1 MELSFKNILVVGLG
15 LIGGSILKTIKE
27 LNIPL
32 EVYGLDLHEEVTKD
46 ANKIGLINNFDNQLK
61 KIEEDCLIIFSVPSL
76 SFERAFKL
84 IEGSFDDEKVIF
96 TDTFS
101 SKSKLL
107 EFLEGNADIGEKFV
121 MSHPIAGSEKSG
133 LMNSLP
139 FLFKD
144 KLVLVSHLN
153 SSSENN
159 NVIKVKSF
167 WEQLG
172 SKVSIMD
179 PVEHD
184 KVLSKTSHLPHVI
197 SFALMHFLEKELG
210 EKVFKYSGGSLE
222 SYTRI
227 ASSDPLMWK
236 DVTVS
241 NKEAVLEAIKGFKS
255 SLNEVSKLIDS
266 EDEES
271 ILDFLSFVKEV
282 RDKQLFSDGTS
293 WKASEE
299 DS

>member
-32 EVYGLDLHEEVTKD
+32 EVYGLDLDEEVTKK
-46 ANKIGLINNFDNQLK
+46 ANNIGLINNIDNKLK
-61 KIEEDCLIIFSVPSL
+61 KIEEDCLIVFSVPSL
-76 SFERAFKL
+76 SIERAFEL
-84 IEGSFDDEKVIF
+84 IEDSFNDEKVIF

-107 EFLEGNADIGEKFV
+107 EFLESNTKVGKKFV

-133 LMNSLP
+133 LANYNSL
-139 FLFKD
+139 LFKD
-144 KLVLVSHLN
+144 KLVVLSVVNGDKNNKKLN
-153 SSSENN
+153 
-159 NVIKVKSF
+159 KVKNF
-167 WEQLG
+167 WELLG
-172 SKVSIMD
+172 SKVTILD
-179 PVEHD
+179 PEEHD
-184 KVLSKTSHLPHVI
+184 KVFSKTSHLPHVI
-197 SFALMHFLEKELG
+197 AFTLMHYLEKELG
-210 EKVFKYSGGSLE
+210 DKVFKYSGGSLE

-255 SLNEVSKLIDS
+255 SLNQMSKLIES

-271 ILDFLSFVKEV
+271 ILDYLRFVKEV
-282 RDKQLFSDGTS
+282 RDKRL
-293 WKASEE
+293 EE
-299 DS
+299 DF

>member
-32 EVYGLDLHEEVTKD
+32 EVYGLDLDEEVTKK
-46 ANKIGLINNFDNQLK
+46 ANNIGLINNIDNQLK

-76 SFERAFKL
+76 SIERAFKL
-84 IEGSFDDEKVIF
+84 IQDSFNDEKVIF

-107 EFLEGNADIGEKFV
+107 EFLESNTKVGEKFV

-133 LMNSLP
+133 LANYNSL
-139 FLFKD
+139 LFKD
-144 KLVLVSHLN
+144 KLVVLSVVNGDKNNKKLN
-153 SSSENN
+153 
-159 NVIKVKSF
+159 KVKNF
-167 WEQLG
+167 WELLG
-172 SKVSIMD
+172 SKVTILD
-179 PVEHD
+179 PEEHD
-184 KVLSKTSHLPHVI
+184 KVFSKTSHLPHVI
-197 SFALMHFLEKELG
+197 AFTLMHYLEKELG
-210 EKVFKYSGGSLE
+210 DKVFKYSGGSLE

-236 DVTVS
+236 DVSVS

-255 SLNEVSKLIDS
+255 SLNQISKLIES

-271 ILDFLSFVKEV
+271 ILDYLRFVKEV
-282 RDKQLFSDGTS
+282 RDKRL
-293 WKASEE
+293 KE

>member
-32 EVYGLDLHEEVTKD
+32 EVYGLDLDEEVTKK
-46 ANKIGLINNFDNQLK
+46 ANNIGLINNIDNQLK
-61 KIEEDCLIIFSVPSL
+61 KIEEDCLIVFSVPSL
-76 SFERAFKL
+76 SIESAFKL
-84 IEGSFDDEKVIF
+84 IEGSFNDEKVIF

-107 EFLEGNADIGEKFV
+107 EFLESNTKVGEKFV

-133 LMNSLP
+133 LANYNSL
-139 FLFKD
+139 LFKD
-144 KLVLVSHLN
+144 KLVVLSTVNGDKDNKKLN
-153 SSSENN
+153 
-159 NVIKVKSF
+159 KVKNF
-167 WEQLG
+167 WELLG
-172 SKVSIMD
+172 SKVTILD
-179 PVEHD
+179 PEEHD
-184 KVLSKTSHLPHVI
+184 KVFSKTSHLPHVI
-197 SFALMHFLEKELG
+197 AFTLMHYLEKELG
-210 EKVFKYSGGSLE
+210 DKVFKYSGGSLE

-255 SLNEVSKLIDS
+255 SLNQMSKLIES

-271 ILDFLSFVKEV
+271 ILDYLRFVKEV
-282 RDKQLFSDGTS
+282 RDKRL
-293 WKASEE
+293 EE

>member
-32 EVYGLDLHEEVTKD
+32 EVYGLDLDEDVTKK
-46 ANKIGLINNFDNQLK
+46 ANNFGLINNFDNQIQ
-61 KIEEDCLIIFSVPSL
+61 KIEEDCLVIFSVPSL
-76 SFERAFKL
+76 SFERALKL
-84 IEGSFDDEKVIF
+84 IEGSFNNEKVLF
-96 TDTFS
+96 TDTFR
-101 SKSKLL
+101 SKTKLL
-107 EFLEGNADIGEKFV
+107 EFLKRNTKVGEKFV

-133 LMNSLP
+133 LSNYNSL
-139 FLFKD
+139 LFKD
-144 KLVLVSHLN
+144 KLVVLSPLN
-153 SSSENN
+153 GDKDNKKIN
-159 NVIKVKSF
+159 QLKIF
-167 WEQLG
+167 WELLG

-184 KVLSKTSHLPHVI
+184 KVFSKTSHLPHVI
-197 SFALMHFLEKELG
+197 AFALMDFLEKELG
-210 EKVFKYSGGSLE
+210 NKVFKYSGGSLE

-241 NKEAVLEAIKGFKS
+241 NKEAVLEAIEGFKS
-255 SLNEVSKLIDS
+255 SLNKASKLIDS

-271 ILDFLSFVKEV
+271 ILDFFRFVKEV
-282 RDKQLFSDGTS
+282 RDKQLN
-293 WKASEE
+293 E
-299 DS
+299 DT

>member
-32 EVYGLDLHEEVTKD
+32 KVYGLDLDEEVTKK
-46 ANKIGLINNFDNQLK
+46 ANNFGLINNIDNQIK
-61 KIEEDCLIIFSVPSL
+61 KIEEDCLVIFSVPSL

-84 IEGSFDDEKVIF
+84 IEDSFNDEKVIF

-107 EFLEGNADIGEKFV
+107 NFLERNTKVGEKFV

-133 LMNSLP
+133 LSNYNSL
-139 FLFKD
+139 LFKD
-144 KLVLVSHLN
+144 KLVVLSPLN
-153 SSSENN
+153 GDRDNKQLN
-159 NVIKVKSF
+159 QVKIF
-167 WEQLG
+167 WELLG

-184 KVLSKTSHLPHVI
+184 KVFSKTSHLPHVI
-197 SFALMHFLEKELG
+197 AFALMNFLEKELG
-210 EKVFKYSGGSLE
+210 NKVFKYSGGSLE

-241 NKEAVLEAIKGFKS
+241 NKEAILEAIEGFKS

-271 ILDFLSFVKEV
+271 ILDFFRFVKEV
-282 RDKQLFSDGTS
+282 RDKQL
-293 WKASEE
+293 KE

>member
-27 LNIPL
+27 LNIPM
-32 EVYGLDLHEEVTKD
+32 EVYGLDLDEEVTKD
-46 ANKIGLINNFDNQLK
+46 ANNIGLINNTDNQLK

-76 SFERAFKL
+76 SFERALKL

-107 EFLEGNADIGEKFV
+107 EFLEANTKVSEKFI

-133 LMNSLP
+133 LANYNSL
-139 FLFKD
+139 LFKD
-144 KLVLVSHLN
+144 KLVVLSTLN
-153 SSSENN
+153 GDKDNKKLN
-159 NVIKVKSF
+159 KVKNF
-167 WEQLG
+167 WELLG

-184 KVLSKTSHLPHVI
+184 KVFSKTSHLPHVI
-197 SFALMHFLEKELG
+197 AFALMHYLEKELG
-210 EKVFKYSGGSLE
+210 DKVFKYSGGSLE

-271 ILDFLSFVKEV
+271 ILDYLRFVKEV
-282 RDKQLFSDGTS
+282 RDKRL
-293 WKASEE
+293 EE

>member
-32 EVYGLDLHEEVTKD
+32 KVYGLDLDKEVTKK
-46 ANKIGLINNFDNQLK
+46 ANNFGLINNIDNQLK
-61 KIEEDCLIIFSVPSL
+61 KIEGDCLIVFSVPSL
-76 SFERAFKL
+76 SIESAFKL
-84 IEGSFDDEKVIF
+84 IEGSFNDEKVIF

-107 EFLEGNADIGEKFV
+107 EFLESNTKVGEKFV

-133 LMNSLP
+133 LANYNSL
-139 FLFKD
+139 LFKD
-144 KLVLVSHLN
+144 KLVVLSAVNGGKDDKELN
-153 SSSENN
+153 
-159 NVIKVKSF
+159 KVKNF
-167 WEQLG
+167 WELLG
-172 SKVSIMD
+172 SKVTILD
-179 PVEHD
+179 PEEHD
-184 KVLSKTSHLPHVI
+184 KVFSKTSHLPHVI
-197 SFALMHFLEKELG
+197 AFTLMHYLEQELG
-210 EKVFKYSGGSLE
+210 DKVFKYSGGSLE

-227 ASSDPLMWK
+227 ASSDPQMWK

-255 SLNEVSKLIDS
+255 SLNQMSRLIES

-271 ILDFLSFVKEV
+271 ILDYLRFVKEV
-282 RDKQLFSDGTS
+282 RDKRL
-293 WKASEE
+293 KE

>member
-32 EVYGLDLHEEVTKD
+32 EVYGLDLDEEVTKK
-46 ANKIGLINNFDNQLK
+46 ANNIGLINNIDNQLK
-61 KIEEDCLIIFSVPSL
+61 KIEEDCLIVFSVPSL
-76 SFERAFKL
+76 SIERAFKL
-84 IEGSFDDEKVIF
+84 IEDSFNDEKVIF

-107 EFLEGNADIGEKFV
+107 EFLESNTKVGEKFV

-133 LMNSLP
+133 LANYNSL
-139 FLFKD
+139 LFKD
-144 KLVLVSHLN
+144 KLVVLSAVNGDKNNKKLN
-153 SSSENN
+153 
-159 NVIKVKSF
+159 KVKNF
-167 WEQLG
+167 WELLG
-172 SKVSIMD
+172 SKVTILD
-179 PVEHD
+179 PEEHD
-184 KVLSKTSHLPHVI
+184 KVFSKTSHLPHVI
-197 SFALMHFLEKELG
+197 AFTLMHYLEKELG
-210 EKVFKYSGGSLE
+210 DKVFKYSGGSLE

-236 DVTVS
+236 DVSVS

-255 SLNEVSKLIDS
+255 SLNQMSKLIES

-271 ILDFLSFVKEV
+271 ILEYLRFVKEV
-282 RDKQLFSDGTS
+282 RDKRL
-293 WKASEE
+293 EE

>member
-32 EVYGLDLHEEVTKD
+32 EVYGLDLDEEVTKK
-46 ANKIGLINNFDNQLK
+46 ANNIGLINNIDNQLK
-61 KIEEDCLIIFSVPSL
+61 KIEEDCLIVFSVPSL
-76 SFERAFKL
+76 SIERAFNL
-84 IEGSFDDEKVIF
+84 VVDSFNDEKVIF

-107 EFLEGNADIGEKFV
+107 EFLESNTKVGEKFV

-133 LMNSLP
+133 LANYNSL
-139 FLFKD
+139 LFKD
-144 KLVLVSHLN
+144 KLVVLSVVNGDKNNKKLN
-153 SSSENN
+153 
-159 NVIKVKSF
+159 KVKNF
-167 WEQLG
+167 WELLG
-172 SKVSIMD
+172 SKVTILD
-179 PVEHD
+179 PEKHD
-184 KVLSKTSHLPHVI
+184 KVFSKTSHLPHI
-197 SFALMHFLEKELG
+197 IAFTLMHYLEKELG
-210 EKVFKYSGGSLE
+210 DKVFKYSGGSLE

-236 DVTVS
+236 DVSVS

-255 SLNEVSKLIDS
+255 SLNQISKLIES

-271 ILDFLSFVKEV
+271 ILDYLRFVKEV
-282 RDKQLFSDGTS
+282 RDKRL
-293 WKASEE
+293 KE

>member
-32 EVYGLDLHEEVTKD
+32 EVYGLDLDEEVTKK
-46 ANKIGLINNFDNQLK
+46 ANNIGLINNIDNHLK
-61 KIEEDCLIIFSVPSL
+61 KIEEECLIVFSVPSL
-76 SFERAFKL
+76 SIERAFKM
-84 IEGSFDDEKVIF
+84 IEGSFNGEKVIF

-107 EFLEGNADIGEKFV
+107 EFLESNTRVEENFI

-133 LMNSLP
+133 LSNYNSR
-139 FLFKD
+139 LFKD
-144 KLVLVSHLN
+144 KLVVLSAVNGEKNNKKLN
-153 SSSENN
+153 
-159 NVIKVKSF
+159 KVKNF
-167 WEQLG
+167 WELLG
-172 SKVSIMD
+172 SKVTILD
-179 PVEHD
+179 PEEHD
-184 KVLSKTSHLPHVI
+184 KVFSKTSHLPHVI
-197 SFALMHFLEKELG
+197 AFTLMHYLEKELG
-210 EKVFKYSGGSLE
+210 DKVFKYSGGSLE

-241 NKEAVLEAIKGFKS
+241 NKEEVLEAIKGFKS
-255 SLNEVSKLIDS
+255 SLNQMSNLIES

-271 ILDFLSFVKEV
+271 ILDYLRFVKEV
-282 RDKQLFSDGTS
+282 RDKRL
-293 WKASEE
+293 EE

>member
-1 MELSFKNILVVGLG
+1 MELPFKNILVVGLG

-32 EVYGLDLHEEVTKD
+32 EVYGLDLDEEVTKK
-46 ANKIGLINNFDNQLK
+46 ANNIGLINNIDNQLK
-61 KIEEDCLIIFSVPSL
+61 KIEEDCLIVFSVPSL
-76 SFERAFKL
+76 SIERAFEL
-84 IEGSFDDEKVIF
+84 IEDSFNDEKVIF

-107 EFLEGNADIGEKFV
+107 EFLELNTKVGEKFV

-133 LMNSLP
+133 LANYNSL
-139 FLFKD
+139 LFKD
-144 KLVLVSHLN
+144 KLVVLSAVNGDKDNKKLN
-153 SSSENN
+153 
-159 NVIKVKSF
+159 KVKNF
-167 WEQLG
+167 WEVLG
-172 SKVSIMD
+172 SKVTILD
-179 PVEHD
+179 PEEHD
-184 KVLSKTSHLPHVI
+184 KVFSKTSHLPHVI
-197 SFALMHFLEKELG
+197 AFTLMHYLEKELG
-210 EKVFKYSGGSLE
+210 DKVFKYSGGSLE

-255 SLNEVSKLIDS
+255 SLNQMSKLIES

-271 ILDFLSFVKEV
+271 ILDYLRFVKEV
-282 RDKQLFSDGTS
+282 RDKRL
-293 WKASEE
+293 EE

>member
-32 EVYGLDLHEEVTKD
+32 KVYGLDLDEEVTKD
-46 ANKIGLINNFDNQLK
+46 ANNMGLINNIDNQLK
-61 KIEEDCLIIFSVPSL
+61 RIEEDCLIIFSVPSL

-84 IEGSFDDEKVIF
+84 IEGSFNNEKVIF

-107 EFLEGNADIGEKFV
+107 EFLEANTKVSEKFI

-133 LMNSLP
+133 LANYNSL
-139 FLFKD
+139 LFKD
-144 KLVLVSHLN
+144 KLVVLSTLN
-153 SSSENN
+153 GDKDNKKLN
-159 NVIKVKSF
+159 KVKNF
-167 WEQLG
+167 WELLG

-179 PVEHD
+179 PLEHD
-184 KVLSKTSHLPHVI
+184 KVFSKTSHLPHI
-197 SFALMHFLEKELG
+197 IAFALMHYLEKELG
-210 EKVFKYSGGSLE
+210 DKVFKYSGGSLE

-255 SLNEVSKLIDS
+255 SLNEVSQLIDS

-271 ILDFLSFVKEV
+271 ILDYLRFVKEV
-282 RDKQLFSDGTS
+282 RDKRL
-293 WKASEE
+293 EE

>member
-32 EVYGLDLHEEVTKD
+32 EVYGLDLDEEVTKK
-46 ANKIGLINNFDNQLK
+46 ANNIGLINNIDNQLR
-61 KIEEDCLIIFSVPSL
+61 KIEEDCLIVFSVPSL
-76 SFERAFKL
+76 SIERAFKL
-84 IEGSFDDEKVIF
+84 IEDSFNDEKVIF

-107 EFLEGNADIGEKFV
+107 EFLESNTKVGEKFV

-133 LMNSLP
+133 LANYNSL
-139 FLFKD
+139 LFKD
-144 KLVLVSHLN
+144 KLVVLSVVNGDKNSKKLN
-153 SSSENN
+153 
-159 NVIKVKSF
+159 KVKNF
-167 WEQLG
+167 WELLG
-172 SKVSIMD
+172 SKVTILD
-179 PVEHD
+179 PEEHD
-184 KVLSKTSHLPHVI
+184 KLFSKTSHLPHVI
-197 SFALMHFLEKELG
+197 AFTLMHYLEKELG
-210 EKVFKYSGGSLE
+210 DKVFSYSGGSLE

-236 DVTVS
+236 DITIS

-255 SLNEVSKLIDS
+255 SLNQMSKLIES

-271 ILDFLSFVKEV
+271 ILDFLRFVKEV
-282 RDKQLFSDGTS
+282 RDKRL
-293 WKASEE
+293 EE

>member
-32 EVYGLDLHEEVTKD
+32 EVYGLDLDEEVTKK
-46 ANKIGLINNFDNQLK
+46 ANNIGLINNSDNQLE
-61 KIEEDCLIIFSVPSL
+61 KIEEDCLIVFSVPSL
-76 SFERAFKL
+76 SIERAFKL
-84 IEGSFDDEKVIF
+84 VEGSFNDKKVIF

-107 EFLEGNADIGEKFV
+107 EFLESNNKVRENFV

-133 LMNSLP
+133 LANYNSL
-139 FLFKD
+139 LFKE
-144 KLVLVSHLN
+144 KLVVLSVVHADKNNKKLN
-153 SSSENN
+153 
-159 NVIKVKSF
+159 KVKNF
-167 WEQLG
+167 WELLG
-172 SKVSIMD
+172 SKVTILD
-179 PVEHD
+179 PEEHD
-184 KVLSKTSHLPHVI
+184 KVFSRTSHLPHVI
-197 SFALMHFLEKELG
+197 AFTLMHYLEKELG
-210 EKVFKYSGGSLE
+210 DKVFKYSGGSLE

-236 DVTVS
+236 DVSVS

-255 SLNEVSKLIDS
+255 SLNQLSELIES

-271 ILDFLSFVKEV
+271 ILDYLRFVKEV
-282 RDKQLFSDGTS
+282 RDNRL
-293 WKASEE
+293 EE

>member
-1 MELSFKNILVVGLG
+1 MELLFKNILVVGLG

-32 EVYGLDLHEEVTKD
+32 EVYGLDLDEEVTKK
-46 ANKIGLINNFDNQLK
+46 ANNIGLINNIDNQLK
-61 KIEEDCLIIFSVPSL
+61 KIEEDCLIVFSVPSL
-76 SFERAFKL
+76 SIERAFEL
-84 IEGSFDDEKVIF
+84 IEDSFDDEKVIF

-107 EFLEGNADIGEKFV
+107 EFLELNTKVGEKFV

-133 LMNSLP
+133 LANYNSL
-139 FLFKD
+139 LFKD
-144 KLVLVSHLN
+144 KLVVLSAVNGDKDHKKLN
-153 SSSENN
+153 
-159 NVIKVKSF
+159 KVKNF
-167 WEQLG
+167 WELLG
-172 SKVSIMD
+172 SKVTILD
-179 PVEHD
+179 PEEHD
-184 KVLSKTSHLPHVI
+184 KVFSKTSHLPHVI
-197 SFALMHFLEKELG
+197 AFTLMHYLEQELG
-210 EKVFKYSGGSLE
+210 DKVFKYSGGSLE

-255 SLNEVSKLIDS
+255 SLNQMSKLIES

-271 ILDFLSFVKEV
+271 ILEYLRFVKEV
-282 RDKQLFSDGTS
+282 RDKRL
-293 WKASEE
+293 EE

>member
-32 EVYGLDLHEEVTKD
+32 EVYGLDLDEEVTKK
-46 ANKIGLINNFDNQLK
+46 ANNIGLINNIDNQLK

-84 IEGSFDDEKVIF
+84 IEDSFNNEKVIF

-107 EFLEGNADIGEKFV
+107 EFLEANTKVSEKFI

-133 LMNSLP
+133 LANYNSL
-139 FLFKD
+139 LFKD
-144 KLVLVSHLN
+144 KLVVLSTLN
-153 SSSENN
+153 GDKDNKKLN
-159 NVIKVKSF
+159 KVKNF
-167 WEQLG
+167 WELLG

-184 KVLSKTSHLPHVI
+184 KVFSKTSHLPHI
-197 SFALMHFLEKELG
+197 IAFALMHYLEKELG
-210 EKVFKYSGGSLE
+210 DKVFKYSGGSLE

-241 NKEAVLEAIKGFKS
+241 NKEAILEAIKGFKL
-255 SLNEVSKLIDS
+255 SLNEVSKLIDM
-266 EDEES
+266 EEEES
-271 ILDFLSFVKEV
+271 ILGFLSYVKEV
-282 RDKQLFSDGTS
+282 RDKRL
-293 WKASEE
+293 EE
-299 DS
+299 DF

>member
-32 EVYGLDLHEEVTKD
+32 EVYGLDLDEEVTKK
-46 ANKIGLINNFDNQLK
+46 ANNIGLINNIDNQLK
-61 KIEEDCLIIFSVPSL
+61 KIEEDCLIVFSVPSL
-76 SFERAFKL
+76 SIERAFKL
-84 IEGSFDDEKVIF
+84 IEDSFNDEKVIF

-107 EFLEGNADIGEKFV
+107 KFLESNTKIEEKFI

-133 LMNSLP
+133 LDNYNSL
-139 FLFKD
+139 LFKD
-144 KLVLVSHLN
+144 RLVVLLTLNGDRDNKKLNRVMN
-153 SSSENN
+153 
-159 NVIKVKSF
+159 F
-167 WEQLG
+167 WKLLG
-172 SKVSIMD
+172 SKVAILD
-179 PVEHD
+179 PEEHD
-184 KVLSKTSHLPHVI
+184 KVFSKTSHLPHVI
-197 SFALMHFLEKELG
+197 AFALMHYLEKELG
-210 EKVFKYSGGSLE
+210 HKVFKYSGGSLE
-222 SYTRI
+222 NYTRI

-236 DVTVS
+236 DIAVS

-255 SLNEVSKLIDS
+255 SLNQMSKLIES

-271 ILDFLSFVKEV
+271 ILDFLRFVKEV
-282 RDKQLFSDGTS
+282 RDKRL
-293 WKASEE
+293 EE

>member
-1 MELSFKNILVVGLG
+1 MELLFKNILVVGLG

-32 EVYGLDLHEEVTKD
+32 EVYGLDLDEEVTKK
-46 ANKIGLINNFDNQLK
+46 ANNIGLINNIDNQLK

-76 SFERAFKL
+76 SIERAFKL
-84 IEGSFDDEKVIF
+84 IQDSFNDEKVIF

-107 EFLEGNADIGEKFV
+107 EFLESNTKVGEKFV

-133 LMNSLP
+133 LANYNSL
-139 FLFKD
+139 LIKD
-144 KLVLVSHLN
+144 KLLVLSAVNGEKDNKKLN
-153 SSSENN
+153 
-159 NVIKVKSF
+159 KVKNF
-167 WEQLG
+167 WELIG
-172 SKVSIMD
+172 SKVTILDS
-179 PVEHD
+179 EELD
-184 KVLSKTSHLPHVI
+184 KVFSKTSHLPHVI
-197 SFALMHFLEKELG
+197 AFTLMHYLEKELG
-210 EKVFKYSGGSLE
+210 DKVFKYSGGSLE

-255 SLNEVSKLIDS
+255 SLNQISELIES

-271 ILDFLSFVKEV
+271 ILDYLRFVK
-282 RDKQLFSDGTS
+282 
-293 WKASEE
+293 
-299 DS
+299 

>member
-32 EVYGLDLHEEVTKD
+32 EVYGLDLDEEVTKK
-46 ANKIGLINNFDNQLK
+46 ANNIGLINNIDNQLK

-76 SFERAFKL
+76 SIERAFEL
-84 IEGSFDDEKVIF
+84 IEDSFNDEKVIF

-107 EFLEGNADIGEKFV
+107 EFLESNTKVGEKFV

-133 LMNSLP
+133 LANYNSL
-139 FLFKD
+139 LFKD
-144 KLVLVSHLN
+144 KLVVLSAVNGDKDNKKLN
-153 SSSENN
+153 
-159 NVIKVKSF
+159 KVKNF
-167 WEQLG
+167 WELLG
-172 SKVSIMD
+172 SKVTILD
-179 PVEHD
+179 PEEHD
-184 KVLSKTSHLPHVI
+184 KVFSKTSHLPHVI
-197 SFALMHFLEKELG
+197 AFTLMHYLEKELG
-210 EKVFKYSGGSLE
+210 DKVFKYSGGSLE

-236 DVTVS
+236 DVTIS

-255 SLNEVSKLIDS
+255 SLNQISKLIES

-271 ILDFLSFVKEV
+271 ILNYLRFVKEV
-282 RDKQLFSDGTS
+282 RDKRI
-293 WKASEE
+293 EE

>member
-15 LIGGSILKTIKE
+15 LIWGSILKTIKE

-32 EVYGLDLHEEVTKD
+32 EVYGFDLDEEVTKK
-46 ANKIGLINNFDNQLK
+46 ANNMGLINNIDNQLK

-76 SFERAFKL
+76 SIERAFEL
-84 IEGSFDDEKVIF
+84 IQDSFNDEKVIF

-107 EFLEGNADIGEKFV
+107 EFLESNTKVGEKFV

-133 LMNSLP
+133 LANYNSL
-139 FLFKD
+139 LFKD
-144 KLVLVSHLN
+144 KLVVLSVVNGDKNNKKLN
-153 SSSENN
+153 
-159 NVIKVKSF
+159 KVKNF
-167 WEQLG
+167 WELLG
-172 SKVSIMD
+172 SKVTILD
-179 PVEHD
+179 PEEHD
-184 KVLSKTSHLPHVI
+184 KVFSKTSHLPHVI
-197 SFALMHFLEKELG
+197 AFTLMHYLEKELG
-210 EKVFKYSGGSLE
+210 DKVFKYSGGSLE

-236 DVTVS
+236 DVSVS

-255 SLNEVSKLIDS
+255 SLNHFSKLIES

-271 ILDFLSFVKEV
+271 ILNYLRFVKEE
-282 RDKQLFSDGTS
+282 RDKRL
-293 WKASEE
+293 EE

>member
-32 EVYGLDLHEEVTKD
+32 EVYGLDLDEEVTKK
-46 ANKIGLINNFDNQLK
+46 ANNIGLINNIDNQLK
-61 KIEEDCLIIFSVPSL
+61 KIEEDSLIVFSVPSL
-76 SFERAFKL
+76 SIERAFKL
-84 IEGSFDDEKVIF
+84 IEDSFNDEKVIF

-107 EFLEGNADIGEKFV
+107 EFLESNTKVGEKFV

-133 LMNSLP
+133 LANYNSL
-139 FLFKD
+139 LFKD
-144 KLVLVSHLN
+144 KLVVLSAVNGDKDNKKLDR
-153 SSSENN
+153 
-159 NVIKVKSF
+159 VKNF
-167 WEQLG
+167 WELLG
-172 SKVSIMD
+172 SKVTFLD
-179 PVEHD
+179 PEEHD
-184 KVLSKTSHLPHVI
+184 KVFSRTSHLPHI
-197 SFALMHFLEKELG
+197 IAFALMHYLEKELG
-210 EKVFKYSGGSLE
+210 DDVFKYSGGSLE

-236 DVTVS
+236 DVAVS

-255 SLNEVSKLIDS
+255 SLNQMSKLVES
-266 EDEES
+266 EEEES
-271 ILDFLSFVKEV
+271 ILEYLRFVKEV
-282 RDKQLFSDGTS
+282 RDKRL
-293 WKASEE
+293 KK

>member
-32 EVYGLDLHEEVTKD
+32 EVYGLDLDEEVTKK
-46 ANKIGLINNFDNQLK
+46 ANNIGLINNIDNQLK
-61 KIEEDCLIIFSVPSL
+61 KIEEDCLIVFSVPSL
-76 SFERAFKL
+76 SIERAFKL
-84 IEGSFDDEKVIF
+84 IEDSFNDEKVIF

-107 EFLEGNADIGEKFV
+107 EFLESNTKVGEKFV

-133 LMNSLP
+133 LDNYNSL
-139 FLFKD
+139 LFKD
-144 KLVLVSHLN
+144 KLVVLSAVNGDKDNKKLD
-153 SSSENN
+153 
-159 NVIKVKSF
+159 KVKNF
-167 WEQLG
+167 WELLG
-172 SKVSIMD
+172 SKVTILD
-179 PVEHD
+179 PEEHD
-184 KVLSKTSHLPHVI
+184 KVFSKTSHLPHVI
-197 SFALMHFLEKELG
+197 AFTLMHYLEKELG
-210 EKVFKYSGGSLE
+210 DKVFKYSGGSLE

-236 DVTVS
+236 DVTIS

-255 SLNEVSKLIDS
+255 SLNQMSKLIES

-271 ILDFLSFVKEV
+271 ILDYLKFVKEV
-282 RDKQLFSDGTS
+282 RDKRLKRILKDGPNS
-293 WKASEE
+293 
-299 DS
+299 

>member
-32 EVYGLDLHEEVTKD
+32 EVYGLDLDEEVTKE
-46 ANKIGLINNFDNQLK
+46 ANNIGLINNIDNQLK
-61 KIEEDCLIIFSVPSL
+61 KVEEDCLIVFSVPSL
-76 SFERAFKL
+76 SIEGAYKL
-84 IEGSFDDEKVIF
+84 IEDSFNDEKVIF

-101 SKSKLL
+101 SKSKLF
-107 EFLEGNADIGEKFV
+107 EFLESNTKVGEKFV

-133 LMNSLP
+133 LANYNSL
-139 FLFKD
+139 LFKD
-144 KLVLVSHLN
+144 KLVVLSSLN
-153 SSSENN
+153 EEKDNKKLN
-159 NVIKVKSF
+159 QVKSF
-167 WEQLG
+167 WELLG
-172 SKVSIMD
+172 SRVTILD
-179 PVEHD
+179 PLEHD
-184 KVLSKTSHLPHVI
+184 KVFSKTSHLPHVI
-197 SFALMHFLEKELG
+197 AFALMHYLEKELG
-210 EKVFKYSGGSLE
+210 NKVFKYSGGSLE

-236 DVTVS
+236 DVIVS
-241 NKEAVLEAIKGFKS
+241 NKEAVLKAIKGFKS

-271 ILDFLSFVKEV
+271 ILDYLRFVKEA
-282 RDKQLFSDGTS
+282 RDKRL
-293 WKASEE
+293 EE

>member
-32 EVYGLDLHEEVTKD
+32 EVYGLDLDEEVTKK
-46 ANKIGLINNFDNQLK
+46 ANNIGLINNIDNQLR

-76 SFERAFKL
+76 SIERAFKL
-84 IEGSFDDEKVIF
+84 IQDSFNDEKVIF

-107 EFLEGNADIGEKFV
+107 EFLESNTKVGEKFV

-133 LMNSLP
+133 LANYNSL
-139 FLFKD
+139 LFKD
-144 KLVLVSHLN
+144 KLVVLSVVNGDKNNKKLN
-153 SSSENN
+153 
-159 NVIKVKSF
+159 KVKNF
-167 WEQLG
+167 WELLG
-172 SKVSIMD
+172 SKVTILD
-179 PVEHD
+179 PEEHD
-184 KVLSKTSHLPHVI
+184 KVFSKTSHLPHVI
-197 SFALMHFLEKELG
+197 AFTLMHYLEKELG
-210 EKVFKYSGGSLE
+210 DKVFKYSGGSLE

-236 DVTVS
+236 DVIVS

-255 SLNEVSKLIDS
+255 SLNQMSKLIES

-271 ILDFLSFVKEV
+271 ILDYLRFVKEV
-282 RDKQLFSDGTS
+282 RDKRL
-293 WKASEE
+293 KE